1 MDWLLFEYLKQQDDA
16 RKSLL
21 EHIDVLVD
29 GMFIQHLYRPNLPY
43 KGSLNQRVID
53 VQSSLQKEQVI
64 EYLTK

>member
-1 MDWLLFEYLKQQDDA
+1 
-16 RKSLL
+16 
-21 EHIDVLVD
+21 
-29 GMFIQHLYRPNLPY
+29 LPY

>member
-1 MDWLLFEYLKQQDDA
+1 DDA

>member
-1 MDWLLFEYLKQQDDA
+1 MWTGFLFEYLKQQNDA

-53 VQSSLQKEQVI
+53 VQASLQKNRSLNI
-64 EYLTK
+64 